1 LVEKKS
7 FIEVNPIKYIINYFF
22 SRESIPALIQT
33 SVRLTFEHFDMNK
46 QTFPI
51 KSYLFQNFI
60 FPEIFFQ
67 KACLCVSICVSVCVS
82 ICLYVCVSVCVSV
95 CVRVWDFKK
104 EIGVAIS
111 ISAGPT
117 IFIKKCEI
125 HSRPFFHLLPFI
137 SLETTQD
144 LVNLLWK
151 VLILKNGK
159 SNEFHLD
166 RKIKWRKM
174 FFTIWL
180 CSR

>member
-1 LVEKKS
+1 MVEKKS
-7 FIEVNPIKYIINYFF
+7 FIEDNPIKYIINYFF

-67 KACLCVSICVSVCVS
+67 KACLCVSVYVS
-82 ICLYVCVSVCVSV
+82 ICVSV

-125 HSRPFFHLLPFI
+125 HSRPFSTYYRSSALRLHKILLTFY
-137 SLETTQD
+137 
-144 LVNLLWK
+144 
-151 VLILKNGK
+151 GK
-159 SNEFHLD
+159 F
-166 RKIKWRKM
+166 
-174 FFTIWL
+174 
-180 CSR
+180 